1 MKSIFLVGF
10 LGAGKTTVGIELA
23 KKLSYKLIDTDQSI
37 ENDQSRK
44 IKNIFSEDGEP
55 FFRNLETLKLK
66 ELINEENA
74 IISTGG
80 GIILKDENRSILN
93 DLFTIYLKADFENI
107 FNRIKQDTS
116 RPLLLTDDP
125 YNTAKDI
132 FKSRQSIYESFKLHV
147 CTDNM
152 SPQQVVDEI
161 INLYNA

>member
-1 MKSIFLVGF
+1 M
-10 LGAGKTTVGIELA
+10 GAGKTTVGMELA
-23 KKLSYKLIDTDQSI
+23 KKLNYKLIDTDHSI
-37 ENDQSRK
+37 ENDQSRE
-44 IKNIFSEDGEP
+44 IKDIFSQDGES

-66 ELINEENA
+66 ELTNVENT

-93 DLFTIYLKADFENI
+93 NLFTIYLKADFENI

-132 FKSRQSIYESFKLHV
+132 FKSRQSVYESFKIHV
-147 CTDNM
+147 RTDNKT
-152 SPQQVVDEI
+152 PQQVVEEI

>member
-1 MKSIFLVGF
+1 M
-10 LGAGKTTVGIELA
+10 GAGKTTVGIELA

-44 IKNIFSEDGEP
+44 IKDIFSEDGEP

-66 ELINEENA
+66 QLINEENA

-125 YNTAKDI
+125 DNTAKDI
-132 FKSRQSIYESFKLHV
+132 FKSRQNIYESFKVHV

>member
-1 MKSIFLVGF
+1 M
-10 LGAGKTTVGIELA
+10 GAGKTTVGIELA
-23 KKLSYKLIDTDQSI
+23 KKLNYKLIDTDHSI
-37 ENDQSRK
+37 ENDQSRE
-44 IKNIFSEDGEP
+44 IKDIFSEDGEL

-66 ELINEENA
+66 ELINVENA

-93 DLFTIYLKADFENI
+93 NLFTIYLKADFENI

-132 FKSRQSIYESFKLHV
+132 FKSRQSVYESFKIHV
-147 CTDNM
+147 RTDNKT
-152 SPQQVVDEI
+152 PHQVVEEI

>member
-1 MKSIFLVGF
+1 M
-10 LGAGKTTVGIELA
+10 GAGKTTVCMELA
-23 KKLSYKLIDTDQSI
+23 KKLNYKLIDTDHSI
-37 ENDQSRK
+37 ENDQSRE
-44 IKNIFSEDGEP
+44 IKDIFSQDGES

-66 ELINEENA
+66 ELTNVENA
-74 IISTGG
+74 VISTGG

-93 DLFTIYLKADFENI
+93 NLFTIYLKADFENI

-132 FKSRQSIYESFKLHV
+132 FKSRQSVYESFKIHV
-147 CTDNM
+147 RTDNKT
-152 SPQQVVDEI
+152 PQQVVEEI

>member
-1 MKSIFLVGF
+1 M
-10 LGAGKTTVGIELA
+10 GAGKTTVGMELA
-23 KKLSYKLIDTDQSI
+23 KKLNYKLIDTDHSI
-37 ENDQSRK
+37 ENDQSRE
-44 IKNIFSEDGEP
+44 IKDIFSEDGEL

-66 ELINEENA
+66 ELVNVENA

-93 DLFTIYLKADFENI
+93 NLFTIYLKADFENI

-132 FKSRQSIYESFKLHV
+132 FKSRQSVYESFKIHV
-147 CTDNM
+147 RTDNKT
-152 SPQQVVDEI
+152 PQQVVEEI

>member
-1 MKSIFLVGF
+1 LKSIFLVGF
-10 LGAGKTTVGIELA
+10 MGAGKTTVGMELA
-23 KKLSYKLIDTDQSI
+23 KKLNYKLIDTDHSI
-37 ENDQSRK
+37 ENDQSRE
-44 IKNIFSEDGEP
+44 IKDIFSEEGEL

-66 ELINEENA
+66 ELINVENA

-93 DLFTIYLKADFENI
+93 NLFTIYLKADFENI

-132 FKSRQSIYESFKLHV
+132 FKSRQSVYESFKIHV
-147 CTDNM
+147 RTDNKT
-152 SPQQVVDEI
+152 PHQVVEEI

>member
-1 MKSIFLVGF
+1 M
-10 LGAGKTTVGIELA
+10 GAGKTTVGMELA
-23 KKLSYKLIDTDQSI
+23 KKLNYKLIDTDHSI

-44 IKNIFSEDGEP
+44 IKDIFSEEGEL

-66 ELINEENA
+66 ELINVENA

-93 DLFTIYLKADFENI
+93 NLFTIYLKADFENI

-132 FKSRQSIYESFKLHV
+132 FKSRQSVYESFKIHV
-147 CTDNM
+147 CTDNKT
-152 SPQQVVDEI
+152 PHQVVEEI
-161 INLYNA
+161 INLYNNA

>member
-1 MKSIFLVGF
+1 M
-10 LGAGKTTVGIELA
+10 GAGKTTVGMELA
-23 KKLSYKLIDTDQSI
+23 KKLNYKLIDTDHSI

-44 IKNIFSEDGEP
+44 IKDIFSEDGEL

-66 ELINEENA
+66 ELINVENA

-93 DLFTIYLKADFENI
+93 NLFTIYLKADFENI

-132 FKSRQSIYESFKLHV
+132 FKSRQSVYESFKIHV
-147 CTDNM
+147 RTDNKT
-152 SPQQVVDEI
+152 PHRVVEEI

>member
-1 MKSIFLVGF
+1 M
-10 LGAGKTTVGIELA
+10 GAGKTTVGMELA
-23 KKLSYKLIDTDQSI
+23 KKLNYKLIDTDHSI
-37 ENDQSRK
+37 ENDQSRV
-44 IKNIFSEDGEP
+44 IKDIFSQDGES

-66 ELINEENA
+66 ELTNVENA
-74 IISTGG
+74 VISTGG

-93 DLFTIYLKADFENI
+93 NLFTIYLKADFENI

-132 FKSRQSIYESFKLHV
+132 FKSRQSIYESFKVHV
-147 CTDNM
+147 STDNM

-161 INLYNA
+161 IYLYNA

>member
-1 MKSIFLVGF
+1 M
-10 LGAGKTTVGIELA
+10 GAGKTTVGMELA
-23 KKLSYKLIDTDQSI
+23 KKLNYKLIDTDHSI
-37 ENDQSRK
+37 ENDQSRE
-44 IKNIFSEDGEP
+44 IKDIFSEDGES

-66 ELINEENA
+66 ELINVENA

-93 DLFTIYLKADFENI
+93 NLFTIYLKADFENI

-132 FKSRQSIYESFKLHV
+132 FKSRQSVYESFKIHV
-147 CTDNM
+147 RTDNKT
-152 SPQQVVDEI
+152 PHQVVEEI
-161 INLYNA
+161 INLYNG

>member
-1 MKSIFLVGF
+1 M
-10 LGAGKTTVGIELA
+10 GAGKTTVGMELA
-23 KKLSYKLIDTDQSI
+23 KKLNYKLIDTDHSI
-37 ENDQSRK
+37 ENDQSRE
-44 IKNIFSEDGEP
+44 IKDIFSQDGES

-66 ELINEENA
+66 ELTNVENA
-74 IISTGG
+74 VISTGG

-93 DLFTIYLKADFENI
+93 NLFTIYLKADFENI

-132 FKSRQSIYESFKLHV
+132 FKSRQSVYESFKIHV
-147 CTDNM
+147 CTDNKT
-152 SPQQVVDEI
+152 PHQVVEEI

>member
-1 MKSIFLVGF
+1 M
-10 LGAGKTTVGIELA
+10 GAGKTTVGLELA
-23 KKLSYKLIDTDQSI
+23 KKLNYKLIDTDHSI
-37 ENDQSRK
+37 ENDQSRE
-44 IKNIFSEDGEP
+44 IKDIFSQDGES

-66 ELINEENA
+66 ELTNVENA

-93 DLFTIYLKADFENI
+93 NLFTIYLKADFENI
-107 FNRIKQDTS
+107 FYRIKQDTS

-132 FKSRQSIYESFKLHV
+132 FKSRQSVYESFKIHV
-147 CTDNM
+147 RTDNKT
-152 SPQQVVDEI
+152 PHQVVEEI

>member
-1 MKSIFLVGF
+1 M
-10 LGAGKTTVGIELA
+10 GAGKTTVGMELA
-23 KKLSYKLIDTDQSI
+23 KKLNYKLIDTDHSI

-44 IKNIFSEDGEP
+44 IKDIFSEDGEL

-66 ELINEENA
+66 ELINVENA

-93 DLFTIYLKADFENI
+93 NLFTIYLKADFENI

-132 FKSRQSIYESFKLHV
+132 FKSRQSVYESFKIHV
-147 CTDNM
+147 RTDNKT
-152 SPQQVVDEI
+152 PHQVVEEI

>member
-1 MKSIFLVGF
+1 M
-10 LGAGKTTVGIELA
+10 GAGKTTVGMELA
-23 KKLSYKLIDTDQSI
+23 KKLNYKLIDTDHSI

-44 IKNIFSEDGEP
+44 IKDIFSEDGEL

-66 ELINEENA
+66 ELINVENA

-93 DLFTIYLKADFENI
+93 NLFTIYLKADFENI

-132 FKSRQSIYESFKLHV
+132 FKSRQSVYESFKIHV
-147 CTDNM
+147 RTDNKT
-152 SPQQVVDEI
+152 PQQVVEEI

>member
-1 MKSIFLVGF
+1 M
-10 LGAGKTTVGIELA
+10 GAGKTTVGMELA
-23 KKLSYKLIDTDQSI
+23 KKLNYKLIDTDHSI
-37 ENDQSRK
+37 ENDQSRV
-44 IKNIFSEDGEP
+44 IKDIFSQDGES

-66 ELINEENA
+66 ELTNEENA

-93 DLFTIYLKADFENI
+93 NLFTIYLKADFENI

-132 FKSRQSIYESFKLHV
+132 FKSRQSVYESFKIHV
-147 CTDNM
+147 RTDNKT
-152 SPQQVVDEI
+152 PQQVVEEI

>member
-1 MKSIFLVGF
+1 M
-10 LGAGKTTVGIELA
+10 GAGKTTVGMELA
-23 KKLSYKLIDTDQSI
+23 KKLNYKLIDTDHSI

-44 IKNIFSEDGEP
+44 IKDIFSEDGES

-66 ELINEENA
+66 ELTNVENA

-93 DLFTIYLKADFENI
+93 NLFTIYLKADFENI

-125 YNTAKDI
+125 YNTEKDI
-132 FKSRQSIYESFKLHV
+132 FKSRQSVYESFKIHV
-147 CTDNM
+147 RTDNKT
-152 SPQQVVDEI
+152 PHQVVEEI

>member
-1 MKSIFLVGF
+1 M
-10 LGAGKTTVGIELA
+10 GAGKTTVGMELA
-23 KKLSYKLIDTDQSI
+23 KKLNYKLIDTDHSI
-37 ENDQSRK
+37 ENDQSRE
-44 IKNIFSEDGEP
+44 IKDIFSEDGEL

-66 ELINEENA
+66 ELINVENA

-93 DLFTIYLKADFENI
+93 NLFTIYLKADFENI

-132 FKSRQSIYESFKLHV
+132 FKSRQSVYESFKIHV
-147 CTDNM
+147 CTDNKT
-152 SPQQVVDEI
+152 PHQVVEEI
-161 INLYNA
+161 INLYNNA

>member
-1 MKSIFLVGF
+1 MKVFLVGPM
-10 LGAGKTTVGIELA
+10 GTGKSTTGRNLSE
-23 KKLSYKLIDTDQSI
+23 KLDYDFYDTDKLI
-37 ENDQSRK
+37 EKAEGRK
-44 IKNIFSEDGEP
+44 IKDIFSEDGEL

-66 ELINEENA
+66 ELINVENA

-93 DLFTIYLKADFENI
+93 NLFTIYLKADFENI

-132 FKSRQSIYESFKLHV
+132 FKSRQSVYESFKIHV
-147 CTDNM
+147 RTDNKT
-152 SPQQVVDEI
+152 PHQVVEEI

>member
-1 MKSIFLVGF
+1 M
-10 LGAGKTTVGIELA
+10 GAGKTTVGIELA

-80 GIILKDENRSILN
+80 GIVLKDENRSILN

-125 YNTAKDI
+125 YNTAKDLSLI
-132 FKSRQSIYESFKLHV
+132 HI
-147 CTDNM
+147 
-152 SPQQVVDEI
+152 
-161 INLYNA
+161 

>member
-1 MKSIFLVGF
+1 LKSIFLVGF
-10 LGAGKTTVGIELA
+10 MGAGKTTVGIELA

-80 GIILKDENRSILN
+80 GIVLKDENRSILN

-132 FKSRQSIYESFKLHV
+132 FKSRQSIYESFKVHV

>member
-1 MKSIFLVGF
+1 M
-10 LGAGKTTVGIELA
+10 GAGKTTVGMELA
-23 KKLSYKLIDTDQSI
+23 KKLNYKLIDTDHSI
-37 ENDQSRK
+37 ENDQSK
-44 IKNIFSEDGEP
+44 EIKDIFSEDGEL

-66 ELINEENA
+66 ELINVENA

-93 DLFTIYLKADFENI
+93 NLFTIYLKADFENI

-132 FKSRQSIYESFKLHV
+132 FKSRQSIYESFKIHV
-147 CTDNM
+147 CTDNKT
-152 SPQQVVDEI
+152 PHQVVEEI

>member
-1 MKSIFLVGF
+1 M
-10 LGAGKTTVGIELA
+10 GAGKTTVGIELA

-44 IKNIFSEDGEP
+44 IKDIFSEDGEP

-132 FKSRQSIYESFKLHV
+132 FKSRQSIYESFKVHV

>member
-1 MKSIFLVGF
+1 M
-10 LGAGKTTVGIELA
+10 GAGKTTVGMELA
-23 KKLSYKLIDTDQSI
+23 KKLNYKLIDTDHSI
-37 ENDQSRK
+37 ENDQSRE
-44 IKNIFSEDGEP
+44 IKDIFSEDGEL

-66 ELINEENA
+66 ELINVENA

-93 DLFTIYLKADFENI
+93 NLFTIYLKADFENI

-132 FKSRQSIYESFKLHV
+132 FKSRQSVYESFKIHV
-147 CTDNM
+147 RTDNKT
-152 SPQQVVDEI
+152 PHQVVEEI

>member
-1 MKSIFLVGF
+1 M
-10 LGAGKTTVGIELA
+10 GAGKTTVGMELA
-23 KKLSYKLIDTDQSI
+23 KKLNYKLIDTDHSI
-37 ENDQSRK
+37 ENDQSK
-44 IKNIFSEDGEP
+44 EIKDIFSEDGEL

-66 ELINEENA
+66 ELINVENA

-93 DLFTIYLKADFENI
+93 NLFTIYLKADFENI

-132 FKSRQSIYESFKLHV
+132 FKSRQSVYESFKIHV
-147 CTDNM
+147 RTDNKT
-152 SPQQVVDEI
+152 PQQVVEEI

>member
-1 MKSIFLVGF
+1 M
-10 LGAGKTTVGIELA
+10 GAGKTTVGMELA
-23 KKLSYKLIDTDQSI
+23 KKLNYKLIDTDHSI
-37 ENDQSRK
+37 ENDQSRE
-44 IKNIFSEDGEP
+44 IKDIFSEEGEL

-66 ELINEENA
+66 ELINVENA

-93 DLFTIYLKADFENI
+93 NLFTIYLKADFENI

-132 FKSRQSIYESFKLHV
+132 FKSRQSVYESFKIHV
-147 CTDNM
+147 RTDNKT
-152 SPQQVVDEI
+152 PQQVVEEI

>member
-1 MKSIFLVGF
+1 M
-10 LGAGKTTVGIELA
+10 GAGKTTVGMELA
-23 KKLSYKLIDTDQSI
+23 KKLNYKLIDTDHSI
-37 ENDQSRK
+37 ENDQSRV
-44 IKNIFSEDGEP
+44 IKDIFSQDGES

-66 ELINEENA
+66 ELTNVENA
-74 IISTGG
+74 VISTGG

-93 DLFTIYLKADFENI
+93 NLFTIYLKADFENI

-132 FKSRQSIYESFKLHV
+132 FKSRQSVYESFKIHV
-147 CTDNM
+147 RTDNKT
-152 SPQQVVDEI
+152 PQQVVEEI

>member
-1 MKSIFLVGF
+1 M
-10 LGAGKTTVGIELA
+10 GAGKTTVGMELA
-23 KKLSYKLIDTDQSI
+23 KKLNYKLIDTDHSI
-37 ENDQSRK
+37 ENDQSRE
-44 IKNIFSEDGEP
+44 IKDIFSQDGES

-66 ELINEENA
+66 ELTNVENA

-93 DLFTIYLKADFENI
+93 NLFTIYLKADFENI

-132 FKSRQSIYESFKLHV
+132 FKSRQSVYESFKIHV
-147 CTDNM
+147 RTDNKT
-152 SPQQVVDEI
+152 PQQVVEEI
-161 INLYNA
+161 INLYTA

>member
-1 MKSIFLVGF
+1 M
-10 LGAGKTTVGIELA
+10 GAGKTTVGIELA

-132 FKSRQSIYESFKLHV
+132 FKSRQSIYESFKVHV

-161 INLYNA
+161 VNLYNA

>member
-1 MKSIFLVGF
+1 M
-10 LGAGKTTVGIELA
+10 GAGKTTVGMELA
-23 KKLSYKLIDTDQSI
+23 KKLNYKFIDTDHSI
-37 ENDQSRK
+37 ENDQSRE
-44 IKNIFSEDGEP
+44 IKDIFSQDGES

-66 ELINEENA
+66 ELTNVENA
-74 IISTGG
+74 VISTGG

-93 DLFTIYLKADFENI
+93 NLFTIYLKADFENI

-132 FKSRQSIYESFKLHV
+132 FKSRQSVYESFKIHV
-147 CTDNM
+147 RTDNKT
-152 SPQQVVDEI
+152 PQQVVEEI

>member
-1 MKSIFLVGF
+1 M
-10 LGAGKTTVGIELA
+10 GAGKTTVGIELA

-132 FKSRQSIYESFKLHV
+132 FKSRQNIYESFKVHV

>member
-10 LGAGKTTVGIELA
+10 MGAGKTTVGMELA
-23 KKLSYKLIDTDQSI
+23 KKLNYKLIDTDHSI
-37 ENDQSRK
+37 ENDQSRE
-44 IKNIFSEDGEP
+44 IKDIFSEDGEL

-66 ELINEENA
+66 ELINVENA

-93 DLFTIYLKADFENI
+93 NLFTIYLKADFENI

-132 FKSRQSIYESFKLHV
+132 FKSRQSVYESFKIHV
-147 CTDNM
+147 RTDNKT
-152 SPQQVVDEI
+152 PHQVVEEI

>member
-1 MKSIFLVGF
+1 M
-10 LGAGKTTVGIELA
+10 GAGKTTVGMELA
-23 KKLSYKLIDTDQSI
+23 KKLNYKLIDTDHSI
-37 ENDQSRK
+37 ENDQSRE
-44 IKNIFSEDGEP
+44 IKDIFSEDGEL

-66 ELINEENA
+66 ELINVENA
-74 IISTGG
+74 IISTVG

-93 DLFTIYLKADFENI
+93 NLFTIYLKADFENI

-132 FKSRQSIYESFKLHV
+132 FKSRQSVYESFKIHV
-147 CTDNM
+147 RTDNKT
-152 SPQQVVDEI
+152 PHQVVEEI

>member
-1 MKSIFLVGF
+1 M
-10 LGAGKTTVGIELA
+10 GAGKTTVGMELA
-23 KKLSYKLIDTDQSI
+23 KKLNYKLIDTDHSI
-37 ENDQSRK
+37 ENDQSRE
-44 IKNIFSEDGEP
+44 IKDIFSEEGEL

-66 ELINEENA
+66 ELINVENA

-93 DLFTIYLKADFENI
+93 NLFTIYLKADFENI

-132 FKSRQSIYESFKLHV
+132 FKSRQSVYESFKIHV
-147 CTDNM
+147 STDNKT
-152 SPQQVVDEI
+152 PHQVVEEI

>member
-1 MKSIFLVGF
+1 M
-10 LGAGKTTVGIELA
+10 GAGKTTVGMELA
-23 KKLSYKLIDTDQSI
+23 KKLNYKLIDTDHSI
-37 ENDQSRK
+37 ENDQSRE
-44 IKNIFSEDGEP
+44 IKDIFSEEGEL

-66 ELINEENA
+66 ELINVENA

-93 DLFTIYLKADFENI
+93 NLFTIYLKADFENI

-132 FKSRQSIYESFKLHV
+132 FKSRQSVYESFKIHV
-147 CTDNM
+147 RTDNKT
-152 SPQQVVDEI
+152 PHEVVEEI

>member
-1 MKSIFLVGF
+1 M
-10 LGAGKTTVGIELA
+10 GAGKTTVGMELA
-23 KKLSYKLIDTDQSI
+23 KKLNYKLIDTDHSI
-37 ENDQSRK
+37 ENDQSRE
-44 IKNIFSEDGEP
+44 IKDIFSQDGES

-66 ELINEENA
+66 ELTNVENA
-74 IISTGG
+74 VISTGG

-93 DLFTIYLKADFENI
+93 NLFTIYLKADFENI

-132 FKSRQSIYESFKLHV
+132 FKSRQSVYESFKIHV
-147 CTDNM
+147 RTDNKT
-152 SPQQVVDEI
+152 PHQVVEEI